1 MRMGALA
8 RQIRR
13 ECLGFDVKILTVEK
27 DKELVDLE
35 SGRNTVKE
43 ELEWCIKELLKDE
56 SDSEE
61 LAAERMELVISPI
74 IERIRI

>member
-1 MRMGALA
+1 MKL
-8 RQIRR
+8 
-13 ECLGFDVKILTVEK
+13 LTVEK

-35 SGRNTVKE
+35 LWRNTVKD
-43 ELEWCIKELLKDE
+43 ELEWCIKEFSKDE

-61 LAAERMELVISPI
+61 LAAERMELVYSLT